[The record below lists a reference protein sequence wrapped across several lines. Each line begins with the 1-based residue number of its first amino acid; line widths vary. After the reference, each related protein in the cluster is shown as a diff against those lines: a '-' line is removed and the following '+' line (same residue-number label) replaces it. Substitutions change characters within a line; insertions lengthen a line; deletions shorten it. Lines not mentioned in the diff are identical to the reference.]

1 MHQVQSRQ
9 PVNARSW
16 LFIALVMLLGSPG
29 IILRVVQL
37 TTGLHVEPLVD
48 SLIFGFSIVA
58 AAFLITWVAE
68 AAETEISQALA
79 LAMVALIAVLPE
91 YAVDITFAW
100 KAGDDPAY
108 AQYAAAN
115 MTGGNRLLVG
125 FAWPLV
131 VFVTWY
137 KTRRSVLRVNRSIS
151 LELAFLA
158 AATVYSFLLPL
169 KGNISLIDSVVLVSL
184 FAGYIILAGRGH
196 QTEPEIV
203 EPALSIAR
211 LPRKRRRQTLVGL
224 FSYSAVVI
232 GLSAEPFAEG
242 LVETGRAFDIDEFLL
257 VQWLAPLASEAPEIV
272 IATILALRGRASQ
285 AMGAL
290 ISSKVN
296 QWTLLIGTLPVAY
309 AASNGSLSPLPL
321 DDRQAEEVFLTAA
334 QSAFAVAIFFSLSIS
349 LWEAGVLFA
358 LFGTQLFLTAPEIR
372 IGYAFVYLA
381 LALGVTARDRSGLF
395 GTVTNVRAIV
405 RGTNVDREDAEDEL
419 ATVQRE

>member
-1 MHQVQSRQ
+1 VAHVAPGGATNR
-9 PVNARSW
+9 RSW
-16 LFIALVMLLGSPG
+16 ALIGLAALLGTPG
-29 IILRVVQL
+29 IVLRVLQL
-37 TTGLHVEPLVD
+37 GADLHIEPIVA
-48 SLIFGFSIVA
+48 SSIFGLSIVA

-68 AAETEISQALA
+68 AAEVEIAQSLALA
-79 LAMVALIAVLPE
+79 LVALIAVLPE
-91 YAVDITFAW
+91 YAVDLTFAW
-100 KAGDDPAY
+100 KAGDDPVY

-137 KTRRSVLRVNRSIS
+137 KTRRKVLRVNRSIS
-151 LELAFLA
+151 LELAFLGI
-158 AATVYSFLLPL
+158 ATVYSFLIPL
-169 KGNISLIDSVVLVSL
+169 KGNISLIDTVVLVSL
-184 FAGYIILAGRGH
+184 FGAYIVMAGRGH

-211 LPRKRRRQTLVGL
+211 LPKARRRQALAAIFV
-224 FSYSAVVI
+224 YAAVVI
-232 GLSAEPFAEG
+232 GLAAEPFAEG
-242 LVETGRAFDIDEFLL
+242 LVETGRSFDIDEFLL

-309 AASNGSLSPLPL
+309 AASNGSLAALPL

-334 QSAFAVAIFFSLSIS
+334 QSAFAVAIFVSLSIS
-349 LWEAGVLFA
+349 LHEAGVLFL
-358 LFGTQLFLTAPEIR
+358 LFVTQLFLTSETIR

-381 LALGVTARDRSGLF
+381 LALLIAGRDRTELAASAA
-395 GTVTNVRAIV
+395 TVRSMF
-405 RGTNVDREDAEDEL
+405 RGVNVDAEPDA
-419 ATVQRE
+419 ARAPPQRE